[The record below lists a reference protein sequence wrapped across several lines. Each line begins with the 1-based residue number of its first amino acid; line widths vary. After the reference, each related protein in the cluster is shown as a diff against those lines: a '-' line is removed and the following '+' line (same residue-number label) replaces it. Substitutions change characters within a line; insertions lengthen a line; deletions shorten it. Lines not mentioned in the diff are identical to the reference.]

1 VTARRAPRAAAPRWR
16 RPPTSLP
23 TFVARVAQS
32 FGRAVVL
39 AAVVA
44 AFAVAP
50 AHAQRL
56 GPGPHGYYLNLAGS
70 SARSAYGAG
79 GFSDFQ
85 RLRLMASPAVGPL
98 RSEAAYEHTLVYL
111 QRTGGALGTLAP
123 GAASSSANW
132 LDLDWPVDV
141 GLGAQFAWRHR
152 FDRLDVALPVGKFE
166 ARVGRQALSW
176 ATTLFL
182 TPADPFAP
190 FDPSDP
196 FREYRGGVDAARLQ
210 LFPGPFSTVDLVLRP
225 SRTPLGRTL
234 TALARGKITV
244 ASWDLSAWGGMLHDE
259 AAGAVGATRTVAG
272 AAVRAEV
279 SLRRGTGGAT
289 VVRAAVGAD
298 RRWTVLGRDLYAV
311 LEVQHDGFGAARPED
326 LAVAAL
332 SVPYR
337 RGEMQVLGRNVAAA
351 QATYQLHPL
360 VRAELLLLGDLRDGS
375 VLVAPAGALS
385 VSDNVGLR
393 AGLYLAAGRS
403 PDALGVPRSEFG
415 AVPRAGYL
423 SLSAYF

>member
-1 VTARRAPRAAAPRWR
+1 VTLRGAPPAGGSGSRHLVH
-16 RPPTSLP
+16 TL
-23 TFVARVAQS
+23 
-32 FGRAVVL
+32 
-39 AAVVA
+39 
-44 AFAVAP
+44 AP
-50 AHAQRL
+50 ALVATFGAATAVTPMQAQLL
-56 GPGPHGYYLNLAGS
+56 GPGPHGFYLNVAGS
-70 SARSAYGAG
+70 SAHSAFGAG
-79 GFSDFQ
+79 GVSDFQ
-85 RLRLMASPAVGPL
+85 RLRLMAAPALGPL
-98 RSEAAYEHTLVYL
+98 RFEAAYEQTLLYL
-111 QRTGGALGTLAP
+111 ERMSGTIGVLAP
-123 GAASSSANW
+123 RGAGTSANW
-132 LDLDWPVDV
+132 IDLEWPVDA
-141 GLGAQFAWRHR
+141 GLGAHFTWRHR
-152 FDRLDVALPVGKFE
+152 FDRLDVALPAGRFE
-166 ARVGRQALSW
+166 ARIGRQALSW
-176 ATTLFL
+176 ATTLLL

-210 LFPGPFSTVDLVLRP
+210 YFPGPFSTVDVVVRP

-234 TALARGKITV
+234 TALARAKITV
-244 ASWDLSAWGGMLHDE
+244 ASWDLSAWGGVLHDE

-279 SLRRGTGGAT
+279 SLRRGTGGAA

-311 LEVQHDGFGAARPED
+311 LEVQHDGFGAGRPAD
-326 LAVAAL
+326 LAATAL
-332 SVPYR
+332 SAPYR
-337 RGEMQVLGRNVAAA
+337 RGEMQVLGRDVAAA

-375 VLVAPAGALS
+375 LLLAPAAAVS

-415 AVPRAGYL
+415 TVPRAGYL